1 MPDMKRNTIKKH
13 SDFVAGESDPMARC
27 AYFLVRAKPA
37 KYQDDARYG
46 LIVTKKTFKHAIDRN
61 RAKRMIRDW
70 IAYNENM
77 MRSDWDYIFII
88 RRDIL
93 DTDRESGRTA
103 MKKALQY
110 LKNQEIN
117 A

>member
-1 MPDMKRNTIKKH
+1 
-13 SDFVAGESDPMARC
+13 
-27 AYFLVRAKPA
+27 
-37 KYQDDARYG
+37 
-46 LIVTKKTFKHAIDRN
+46 
-61 RAKRMIRDW
+61 
-70 IAYNENM
+70 M